1 MILLMA
7 AILSSG
13 HFVERSVD
21 SHRYQVWLPSNYVAS
36 KKWAAILFLH
46 GSGERG
52 DDGKKQT
59 VVGLGPALSKLDP
72 PAIVVFPQ
80 CPANE
85 RWAGAASKIAIAALD
100 QTEREFSIDP
110 QRVSLTG
117 MSMGGAG
124 AWVLAAQFPKRWSA
138 IAPVCG
144 YVHKPPQLADA
155 ENPTALSYADF
166 ARTVPRVPIWIF
178 HGSADT
184 VVPVEESRQMASA
197 LGGNATYTEFPGV
210 GHNAWDPAYQTTG
223 VVSWLIKQKKRKR

>member
-13 HFVERSVD
+13 HLVARTVD
-21 SHRYQVWLPSNYVAS
+21 SHRYQVWVPSNYDAS
-36 KKWAAILFLH
+36 KKWPAILFLH

-52 DDGKKQT
+52 EDGNRQT
-59 VVGLGPALSKLDP
+59 VVGLGPALGKLDP

-85 RWAGAASKIAIAALD
+85 RWAGGANKIAIAALD
-100 QTEREFSIDP
+100 QAEREFSIDRN
-110 QRVSLTG
+110 RVSLTG

-124 AWVLAAQFPKRWSA
+124 AWVLAAEYPKRWSA

-155 ENPTALSYADF
+155 ENPTTDSYADF
-166 ARTVPRVPIWIF
+166 ARRLPRVPIWIF

-184 VVPVEESRQMASA
+184 VVPVEESRRMAGVLGKSA
-197 LGGNATYTEFPGV
+197 AYTEFRGV

-223 VVSWLIKQKKRKR
+223 VVSWLIKQKRKR